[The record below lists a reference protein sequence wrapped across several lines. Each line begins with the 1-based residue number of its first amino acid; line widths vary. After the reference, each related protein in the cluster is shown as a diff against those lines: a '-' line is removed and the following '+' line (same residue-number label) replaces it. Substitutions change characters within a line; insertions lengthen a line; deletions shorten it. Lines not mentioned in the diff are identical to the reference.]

1 MQQLFLLT
9 DHRRPSEDWGAFNL
23 VHSSV
28 SWGLRKD
35 LGPTDPRTLE
45 IKNESPRKFAGK
57 LAEAIKG
64 EVRASGRTD

>member
-1 MQQLFLLT
+1 
-9 DHRRPSEDWGAFNL
+9 
-23 VHSSV
+23 V